1 MNFGSN
7 LKAIRKK
14 QALSLRDLSQVSGVS
29 KTMLS
34 EIETGKKTPT
44 ITVAC
49 KIANAMGVSLAALM
63 EIQDRVDL
71 VVVRKNERLSI
82 LDPETL
88 IKRQMVSPSFSTSD
102 IEITFISMPVGASTG
117 SVPDN
122 NPGNK
127 EYLVLT
133 KGSVQVRVGAD
144 TVCDLEEGDSMY
156 FEADIEHEIINTG
169 LSDAEYFFVYRKEAT
184 KNSEF

>member
-14 QALSLRDLSQVSGVS
+14 LSLSLRDLSQVSGVS

-49 KIANAMGVSLAALM
+49 KIANAVGISLAALM
-63 EIQDRVDL
+63 GIHDRVDL

-88 IKRQMVSPSFSTSD
+88 IRRQMVSPSFSTSD
-102 IEITFISMPVGASTG
+102 IEITFISMPAGASTG
-117 SVPDN
+117 SVLDN

-127 EYLVLT
+127 EYMVLT
-133 KGSVQVRVGAD
+133 KGAVQVRIGMD

-156 FEADIEHEIINTG
+156 FEAAIEHEIINTG
-169 LSDAEYFFVYRKEAT
+169 RSDAEYFLVYRKET
-184 KNSEF
+184 PKNVEA